1 MITGAD
7 AWHTLPGHGQHV
19 LRYLYQA
26 MICRHRQAGTTN
38 WSSSWP
44 GSRPAA

>member
-19 LRYLYQA
+19 LRYLY
-26 MICRHRQAGTTN
+26 
-38 WSSSWP
+38 P
-44 GSRPAA
+44 GDDLPA